1 MRNFNFYQNEIE
13 RIANNLPS
21 NIKEIGVSEMLFQ
34 SSPEVMD
41 QFELESAEEMFIVMF
56 YSKLEE
62 MFENEEFNNEEYYEK
77 FYEEVVK
84 NSSLYKL
91 SEEIREEAINYRMNF
106 KKK

>member
-34 SSPEVMD
+34 SSAGVIE
-41 QFELESAEEMFIVMF
+41 QFNLKSAEEMFIVMF
-56 YSKLEE
+56 YSKLEQ

-77 FYEEVVK
+77 FYEEIVK
-84 NSSLYKL
+84 NSSLWKL
-91 SEEIREEAINYRMNF
+91 SEQIRELAIKVRY
-106 KKK
+106 KL

>member
-13 RIANNLPS
+13 RIVNNLPS
-21 NIKEIGVSEMLFQ
+21 NIKEWGVSEMVFQ
-34 SSPEVMD
+34 SSPGVIE
-41 QFELESAEEMFIVMF
+41 QFNLKSAEEMFNVMF

-84 NSSLYKL
+84 NSSLWKL
-91 SEEIREEAINYRMNF
+91 SEEIRELAVKSIY
-106 KKK
+106 KL

>member
-13 RIANNLPS
+13 RIASNLPS

-34 SSPEVMD
+34 SSPGVIA
-41 QFELESAEEMFIVMF
+41 QFNLKSAEEMFNVMF

-84 NSSLYKL
+84 NSSLWKL
-91 SEEIREEAINYRMNF
+91 SEEIRELAIKSRY
-106 KKK
+106 KL

>member
-34 SSPEVMD
+34 SSAGVLE
-41 QFELESAEEMFIVMF
+41 QFNLKSAEEMFIVMF
-56 YSKLEE
+56 YSKLEQ

-77 FYEEVVK
+77 FYEEIVK
-84 NSSLYKL
+84 NSSLWKL
-91 SEEIREEAINYRMNF
+91 SEQIRELAIKVRYKF
-106 KKK
+106 

>member
-34 SSPEVMD
+34 SSPGVMD
-41 QFELESAEEMFIVMF
+41 QFNLESAEEMFIVMF
-56 YSKLEE
+56 YSKLEQ

-77 FYEEVVK
+77 FYEEIVK
-84 NSSLYKL
+84 NSSLWKL
-91 SEEIREEAINYRMNF
+91 SEEIRELAVKSIY
-106 KKK
+106 KL